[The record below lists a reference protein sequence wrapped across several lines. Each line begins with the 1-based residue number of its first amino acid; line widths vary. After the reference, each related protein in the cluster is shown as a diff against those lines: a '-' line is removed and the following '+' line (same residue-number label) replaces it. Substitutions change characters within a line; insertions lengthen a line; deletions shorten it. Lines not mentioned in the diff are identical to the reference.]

1 MRGIVFIEP
10 SPVTSRSDIIR
21 LLGAVEV
28 VLAALFRIRQHLK
41 WCISLK
47 QCMIAFSFLEACKFS
62 KITMHT
68 GQVTYRICVA
78 NSLECLAR
86 SGSLILVRMELQRQL
101 SVRFLQFC
109 LGGVL

>member
-1 MRGIVFIEP
+1 MRGIVFVEP

-28 VLAALFRIRQHLK
+28 VLATLLRIRQHLK
-41 WCISLK
+41 LCI
-47 QCMIAFSFLEACKFS
+47 CMIQFSFLEACKFS